1 MHKKLIVVM
10 GINNAGKT
18 FYRQKFLNNYSYV
31 DILEMQNKY
40 PFITYDLVLKS
51 YYETSN
57 RLLELFENNST
68 VILEHTLLRAVRR
81 EEFYFSVLRN
91 KYPDIEIEVVC
102 ITPTLSQYL
111 CNLRNR
117 FTDYPLSY
125 RDIVNY
131 VEMLKLLEK
140 PTKEE
145 KVEIKLLTANNC
157 NFF

>member
-1 MHKKLIVVM
+1 MAGKSIRQRYETEKNNILVQKGIQIMTLKNKL
-10 GINNAGKT
+10 GINNSVELACEEEKISKK
-18 FYRQKFLNNYSYV
+18 RA
-31 DILEMQNKY
+31 
-40 PFITYDLVLKS
+40 
-51 YYETSN
+51 
-57 RLLELFENNST
+57 LELFENNST

>member
-1 MHKKLIVVM
+1 MQKKLIVVM

-18 FYRQKFLNNYSYV
+18 FYRQKFLNNYPYV

-57 RLLELFENNST
+57 RLLELFENNSI

-91 KYPDIEIEVVC
+91 KYPDIEI
-102 ITPTLSQYL
+102 
-111 CNLRNR
+111 
-117 FTDYPLSY
+117 
-125 RDIVNY
+125 
-131 VEMLKLLEK
+131 
-140 PTKEE
+140 
-145 KVEIKLLTANNC
+145 
-157 NFF
+157 